1 MGASKLELLLD
12 STVTQFKEVQK
23 TGTLTLPQ
31 VLKIATTVAKDIY
44 TLETLTTE
52 EKKAVVLMA
61 LQRGL
66 DSVGPLKILNHVDP
80 ALASEVEKHVLHVA
94 VMAIFGLGDVFPHAF
109 AGAQN
114 ALSYVRS
121 YLSKYLPFCSQAAA
135 VASTL
140 DPKDTLLI
148 AEAVK
153 ALKAFDSVSA
163 PALEVRTVETNP
175 QSVAPVS
182 QNEIVL

>member
-1 MGASKLELLLD
+1 MPGSKLELLLD

-23 TGTLTLPQ
+23 TGALTLPE
-31 VLKIATTVAKDIY
+31 VVKIATTVAKEIY

-66 DSVGPLKILNHVDP
+66 DSVGPLQGLSHVDP
-80 ALASEVEKHVLHVA
+80 ALASEVEKHVLHIA
-94 VMAIFGLGDVFPHAF
+94 VTAIFGLGDVFPQAF

-114 ALSYVRS
+114 ALSYIRS
-121 YLSKYLPFCSQAAA
+121 SLSKYLPFCSQAA
-135 VASTL
+135 VASAL
-140 DPKDTLLI
+140 DPKDTALI

-153 ALKAFDSVSA
+153 AFGSVSA
-163 PALEVRTVETNP
+163 PALEVRTVETTP
-175 QSVAPVS
+175 QSVAPVP
-182 QNEIVL
+182 QTEIVH